1 MATAELVLDAKAKL
15 GEGPFWHGRERVLY
29 WVDIESKILNIFDPR
44 DRTNRRIHLPSR
56 VGTAAPTRGRDI
68 LVALEDGI
76 YRLDPESEALSKIVD
91 PEPDRTDNR
100 FNDGKCSPEGR
111 FWAGTMSLE
120 RKIGAANL
128 YCLHPDGRIEKKLT
142 DITTSN
148 GLAWSADGTTM
159 YYIDTKKQNVRAFDY
174 DPATGNIANE
184 RVIIEV
190 PDEMGHPDGM
200 TIDSEG
206 TLWVAL
212 FYGGGV
218 SRWDP
223 VTGTLIE
230 KYDVGAKNVTACTF
244 GGDDLSTLYIT
255 TARAGTSDEELR
267 HYPSAGG
274 VFALEPGV
282 SGKPAFEFAG

>member
-1 MATAELVLDAKAKL
+1 MATAELVLDAQAKL

-76 YRLDPESEALSKIVD
+76 YRLNTESEALSKIVD
-91 PEPDRTDNR
+91 PEPDRADNR

-190 PDEMGHPDGM
+190 PEEMGHPDGM

-255 TARAGTSDEELR
+255 TARAGTSAEELT

-282 SGKPAFEFAG
+282 SGQPAFEFAG